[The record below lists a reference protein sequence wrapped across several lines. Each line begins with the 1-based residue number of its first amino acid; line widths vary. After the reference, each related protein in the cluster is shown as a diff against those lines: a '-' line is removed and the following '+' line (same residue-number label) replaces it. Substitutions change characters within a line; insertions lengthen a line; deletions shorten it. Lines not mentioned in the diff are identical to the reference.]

1 MLESEVRI
9 ILRAH
14 GWRWRVHTP
23 YHQTYV
29 YARRRKKGAPR
40 SKFEERY
47 IAPLSRLPELTEAE
61 LVRKLTE
68 SP

>member
-1 MLESEVRI
+1 MLESEVRA

-14 GWRWRVHTP
+14 GWRWRVHTH

-47 IAPLSRLPELTEAE
+47 LCPLSRLPELTEAE
-61 LVRKLTE
+61 LMRKLTR
-68 SP
+68 